1 MKGKV
6 FESSMDVYQD
16 QAQVLFDFYLNAA
29 QKIIDQEDGFDKQCE
44 ELDKEIDQINES
56 ASHVSRDYMI
66 GGVLLVI
73 GLILLAVV
81 NPIIGAIIVGA
92 GGVYF
97 FKTYRFKQSIQ
108 SSIDDVEQ
116 KKQEVI
122 TAKDKIF
129 RDYKVSKIGVVYV
142 PVAKKVAFGEKSVMV
157 DLTES
162 VAPTTV
168 SLQVANNPSAL
179 VNTLKDLEKLSTEA
193 PIIERAEQVEEVETS
208 DYSSSIQDVKFYD
221 YFGTMDR
228 TLRTGAYYLSD
239 VSTKNIKVPFILPGS
254 KQMNYVDM
262 FATTEVE
269 NEVTIPV
276 FQENRFDN
284 EMDEFKKISDFQAQF
299 AQENAD
305 FEEVLKHLIANIGVA
320 VQTVATMKVAS
331 NNKLIDSSN
340 QLLFTI
346 LKNSYNHYSPLL
358 EHDEIE
364 KIRNTNF
371 NYSDT
376 VENYKPFQLKES
388 SRVKYDVQTGNW
400 VAEDGTVT
408 TMPFGISQ
416 IQEEIVAPIVQN
428 LLAETRIERMRVYN
442 DIKNQKIDYLNQW
455 HQDTE
460 DFYGRNRTSSDDL
473 LNIMRSN
480 MTKFLAAQATVES
493 VAEIKSSMKNQMLAG
508 KKSDELEDK
517 TDKQD
522 ENNLAAFEVQSQQFR
537 KAQEDFDDYMDRLKD
552 DIDERARNFEYIEY
566 YDASLRDRLAKD
578 LVSAGDNQDQLDNRR
593 RPLASINPLYA
604 QSSVL
609 PPSPSIDDSVSEQ
622 LSLNVAQYASNTLSE
637 ISEQTDNGSIVET
650 RPEESQRV
658 SEESVAENGNE
669 DDSVETDNVV
679 FDANQFKSEQQ
690 SDDDV
695 QSDDVNELSEDNDLE
710 EESDEEI
717 LDETDENEKT
727 YSVILMSA
735 GEGKLQVVNAIKD
748 LFGLGLA
755 EAKDL
760 VDSAP
765 TPIAEHLSL
774 EDAEELKESIMTI
787 GAEVDLM
794 EE

>member
-1 MKGKV
+1 MIMKGKV
-6 FESSMDVYQD
+6 FESSMDIYQD

-29 QKIIDQEDGFDKQCE
+29 QKIVDQEDDFDKKCE
-44 ELDKEIDQINES
+44 ELDAEIDSINET
-56 ASHVSRDYMI
+56 ASHVSRDYAI
-66 GGVLLVI
+66 GGVLVGI
-73 GLILLAVV
+73 GLILIIV
-81 NPIIGAIIVGA
+81 NPIIAAIVILAGAA
-92 GGVYF
+92 YL
-97 FKTYRFKQSIQ
+97 FKTFRFKKNVQL
-108 SSIDDVEQ
+108 SIDEVEQ
-116 KKQEVI
+116 KKQELI
-122 TAKDKIF
+122 NAKSGIF
-129 RDYKVSKIGVVYV
+129 RDYKVNKIGAVYV
-142 PVAKKVAFGEKSVMV
+142 PVAKKVAFGDKSVVV
-157 DLTES
+157 DLTDG
-162 VAPTTV
+162 VAPTNI

-193 PIIERAEQVEEVETS
+193 PVVEKSEQVEEVETS

-239 VSTKNIKVPFILPGS
+239 VSTKNIQVPFILPGS
-254 KQMNYVDM
+254 KQMNYLDR
-262 FATTEVE
+262 FATTEIDIDK
-269 NEVTIPV
+269 EVTIPV
-276 FQENRFDN
+276 FYASRFDK
-284 EMDEFKKISDFQAQF
+284 EMEDFKKISEFQAQF
-299 AQENAD
+299 AQENQD

-376 VENYKPFQLKES
+376 VEGYKPFQLKES
-388 SRVKYDVQTGNW
+388 SRVKYDVHTGNW
-400 VAEDGTVT
+400 VAEDGTIT

-428 LLAETRIERMRVYN
+428 LLAETRVERMRIYN

-493 VAEIKSSMKNQMLAG
+493 VAEIKNNMKEQMLAG
-508 KKSDELEDK
+508 KKTEEIDNKS
-517 TDKQD
+517 DKQD
-522 ENNLAAFEVQSQQFR
+522 ENNLAAFEMQSQQFR

-578 LVSAGDNQDQLDNRR
+578 LVSAGDNQDQLDERR

-604 QSSVL
+604 QASVL
-609 PPSPSIDDSVSEQ
+609 PPSPSVDDSVSEQ
-622 LSLNVAQYASNTLSE
+622 LSLNVAQYAANTLSDINGSDNNNINDSSLQDYHQE
-637 ISEQTDNGSIVET
+637 DNGKA
-650 RPEESQRV
+650 EEPAND
-658 SEESVAENGNE
+658 VAEEPTSNE
-669 DDSVETDNVV
+669 AEERVDTVTNEVQDDPITH
-679 FDANQFKSEQQ
+679 
-690 SDDDV
+690 DDV
-695 QSDDVNELSEDNDLE
+695 RPSE
-710 EESDEEI
+710 
-717 LDETDENEKT
+717 KK

-735 GEGKLQVVNAIKD
+735 GEAKLQVVKAIKET
-748 LFGLGLA
+748 FGLGLA

-765 TPIAEHLSL
+765 SPIIEHLSKD
-774 EDAEELKESIMTI
+774 EAEELKQVIEAS
-787 GAEVDLM
+787 GATVELM

>member
-6 FESSMDVYQD
+6 FESSMDIYQD

-29 QKIIDQEDGFDKQCE
+29 QKIVDQEDDFDKKCE
-44 ELDKEIDQINES
+44 ELDAEIDSINET
-56 ASHVSRDYMI
+56 ASHVSRDYAI
-66 GGVLLVI
+66 GGVLVGI
-73 GLILLAVV
+73 GLILIIV
-81 NPIIGAIIVGA
+81 NPIIAAIVALAGAA
-92 GGVYF
+92 YL
-97 FKTYRFKQSIQ
+97 FKTFRFKKNVQ

-116 KKQEVI
+116 KKQELVN
-122 TAKDKIF
+122 AKAGIF
-129 RDYKVSKIGVVYV
+129 RDYKVNKIGAVYV
-142 PVAKKVAFGEKSVMV
+142 PVAKKVAFGDKSVVV
-157 DLTES
+157 DLTDG
-162 VAPTTV
+162 VAPTNI

-193 PIIERAEQVEEVETS
+193 PVVEKSEQVEEVETS

-239 VSTKNIKVPFILPGS
+239 VSTKNIKVPFVMPGS
-254 KQMNYVDM
+254 KQMNYLDRY
-262 FATTEVE
+262 ATTEID
-269 NEVTIPV
+269 NEITIPV
-276 FQENRFDN
+276 FYENRFDK
-284 EMDEFKKISDFQAQF
+284 EMEEFKKISEFQAQF
-299 AQENAD
+299 AQENQD

-376 VENYKPFQLKES
+376 VEGYKPFQLKES
-388 SRVKYDVQTGNW
+388 SRVKYDVHTGNW
-400 VAEDGTVT
+400 VAEDGTIT

-428 LLAETRIERMRVYN
+428 LLAETRVERMRIYN

-493 VAEIKSSMKNQMLAG
+493 VAEIKNNMKEQMLAG
-508 KKSDELEDK
+508 KKTEEIENKS
-517 TDKQD
+517 DKQD
-522 ENNLAAFEVQSQQFR
+522 ENNLAAFEMQSQQFR

-578 LVSAGDNQDQLDNRR
+578 LVSAGDNQDQLDERR

-604 QSSVL
+604 QASVL
-609 PPSPSIDDSVSEQ
+609 PPSPSVDDSVSEQ
-622 LSLNVAQYASNTLSE
+622 LSLNVAQYAANTLSDINGSDPNNINDSSFQDYHQE
-637 ISEQTDNGSIVET
+637 DNGKA
-650 RPEESQRV
+650 EEPAND
-658 SEESVAENGNE
+658 VAEEPTSNDADEKVDTVTNE
-669 DDSVETDNVV
+669 VQDDPITH
-679 FDANQFKSEQQ
+679 
-690 SDDDV
+690 DDV
-695 QSDDVNELSEDNDLE
+695 KSSE
-710 EESDEEI
+710 
-717 LDETDENEKT
+717 KK

-735 GEGKLQVVNAIKD
+735 GEAQLQVVKVIKET
-748 LFGLGLA
+748 FGLGLK

-765 TPIAEHLSL
+765 SPIIEHLSKD
-774 EDAEELKESIMTI
+774 EAEELKQVIEAS
-787 GAEVDLM
+787 GATVELM

>member
-6 FESSMDVYQD
+6 FESSRDVYQD

-29 QKIIDQEDGFDKQCE
+29 QKIIDQEDDFDKKIE
-44 ELDKEIDQINES
+44 ESDEEIASINES
-56 ASHVSRDYMI
+56 ANHVSRDYMI
-66 GGVLLVI
+66 GGALLAIGLVLLI
-73 GLILLAVV
+73 V
-81 NPIIGAIIVGA
+81 NPIIGAIVAI
-92 GGVYF
+92 GGCAFLY
-97 FKTYRFKQSIQ
+97 KTYNFNKNVQSDIEE
-108 SSIDDVEQ
+108 IEQ
-116 KKQEVI
+116 KKQELAN
-122 TAKDKIF
+122 AKAGIF
-129 RDYKVSKIGVVYV
+129 RDYKVNKIGAVYI
-142 PVAKKVAFGEKSVMV
+142 PVAKKVAFGDKSVV
-157 DLTES
+157 IDLTDS
-162 VAPTTV
+162 VAPTNV

-193 PIIERAEQVEEVETS
+193 PVVEKAEQVEEVETS

-254 KQMNYVDM
+254 QQMNYLDM
-262 FATTEVE
+262 YATTEID
-269 NEVTIPV
+269 NETTIPV
-276 FQENRFDN
+276 FYENRFDK
-284 EMDEFKKISDFQAQF
+284 EMEEFKKISDFQTQF
-299 AQENAD
+299 AKENED
-305 FEEVLKHLIANIGVA
+305 FEGVLKHLIANIGVA

-376 VENYKPFQLKES
+376 VEGYKPFQLKES
-388 SRVKYDVQTGNW
+388 SRVKYDAQTGNW
-400 VAEDGTVT
+400 VAEDGTIT

-428 LLAETRIERMRVYN
+428 LLAETRIERMRIYN
-442 DIKNQKIDYLNQW
+442 DIKNQKIDYLNKW

-493 VAEIKSSMKNQMLAG
+493 VTEIKSSMKKQMLAG
-508 KKSDELEDK
+508 KKSEELENK
-517 TDKQD
+517 SDKQD
-522 ENNLAAFEVQSQQFR
+522 ENNLAAFEMQSQQFR

-578 LVSAGDNQDQLDNRR
+578 LVSAGDNQDQLDDRR

-604 QSSVL
+604 QASVL
-609 PPSPSIDDSVSEQ
+609 PPSPSVDDSVSEQ
-622 LSLNVAQYASNTLSE
+622 LSLNVAQYAANTLTE
-637 ISEQTDNGSIVET
+637 IDEHKPNTNVVEQQEDTKPNSEQEMATDSSIDNT
-650 RPEESQRV
+650 SNDDSQILDNSQ
-658 SEESVAENGNE
+658 SEGIAENDIPE
-669 DDSVETDNVV
+669 SSVPESS
-679 FDANQFKSEQQ
+679 AP
-690 SDDDV
+690 
-695 QSDDVNELSEDNDLE
+695 
-710 EESDEEI
+710 ESDAPENSAP
-717 LDETDENEKT
+717 ETGKS

-735 GEGKLQVVNAIKD
+735 GAAKLQVVKAIKETFD
-748 LFGLGLA
+748 LGLA
-755 EAKDL
+755 EAKEL

-765 TPIAEHLSL
+765 TPIIQNLSR
-774 EDAEELKESIMTI
+774 EEAEELKKTI
-787 GAEVDLM
+787 EATGAEVDLM

>member
-1 MKGKV
+1 MKGRV
-6 FESSMDVYQD
+6 FESSRDIYQD

-29 QKIIDQEDGFDKQCE
+29 QKIIDQEDDFDKKCE
-44 ELDKEIDQINES
+44 ELDAEIVSINES
-56 ASHVSRDYMI
+56 ASHITRDYII
-66 GGVLLVI
+66 GGAIVAI
-73 GLILLAVV
+73 GLILLIVY
-81 NPIIGAIIVGA
+81 PIVAAIIALVGVA
-92 GGVYF
+92 F
-97 FKTYRFKQSIQ
+97 LFKTFNFKKNAQSN
-108 SSIDDVEQ
+108 IDEVEQ
-116 KKQEVI
+116 KKRDLLN
-122 TAKDKIF
+122 AKAGIF
-129 RDYKVSKIGVVYV
+129 RDYKVSKIGAVYV
-142 PVAKKVAFGEKSVMV
+142 PIAKKVAFGDKSVVV
-157 DLTES
+157 DLTDS
-162 VAPTTV
+162 IAPTTV

-193 PIIERAEQVEEVETS
+193 PVVEKSEQVEQVETS

-239 VSTKNIKVPFILPGS
+239 VSTKNIEVPFVLPGS
-254 KQMNYVDM
+254 KQMDYLER
-262 FATTEVE
+262 FATTDIE

-276 FQENRFDN
+276 FYENRFDK
-284 EMDEFKKISDFQAQF
+284 EMEEFKKISEFQAQF
-299 AQENAD
+299 AQENED

-376 VENYKPFQLKES
+376 VEGYKPFQLKES
-388 SRVKYDVQTGNW
+388 SRVKYDALTGNW
-400 VAEDGTVT
+400 VAEDGTIT

-428 LLAETRIERMRVYN
+428 LLAETRIERMRIYN
-442 DIKNQKIDYLNQW
+442 DIKNQKINYLNQW

-493 VAEIKSSMKNQMLAG
+493 VAEIKNNMKEQMVAG
-508 KKSDELEDK
+508 KKTEELEDK
-517 TDKQD
+517 SDKQD
-522 ENNLAAFEVQSQQFR
+522 ENNLAAFEMQSQQFR

-578 LVSAGDNQDQLDNRR
+578 LVSAGDNQDQLDERR

-604 QSSVL
+604 QASIL
-609 PPSPSIDDSVSEQ
+609 PPSPSVDDSVSEQ
-622 LSLNVAQYASNTLSE
+622 LSLNVAQYAASTLSDINGNNPNGTTSSFQNDSQE
-637 ISEQTDNGSIVET
+637 ENDTVEEPVADATTEPVSDVAEEKVDITNGEQENPSPNDSVQTD
-650 RPEESQRV
+650 
-658 SEESVAENGNE
+658 
-669 DDSVETDNVV
+669 
-679 FDANQFKSEQQ
+679 
-690 SDDDV
+690 
-695 QSDDVNELSEDNDLE
+695 
-710 EESDEEI
+710 
-717 LDETDENEKT
+717 EKK

-735 GEGKLQVVNAIKD
+735 GEAKLQVVKAIVD
-748 LFGLGLA
+748 TFGLGLA

-765 TPIAEHLSL
+765 APIIEHLSR
-774 EDAEELKESIMTI
+774 EEADSLKLTI
-787 GAEVDLM
+787 EAAGAEVDLM